1 MSIFLKTVMS
11 EIKINGDLE
20 EQAENIIQTFLT
32 DKKKSSSMW
41 RKLKQHVNTNYK
53 SLPICA
59 TCLEKDGIYI
69 KQFCNYMIICIR
81 DDSEPLQG
89 NNITYNYYIFDNG
102 IELYEELYKN
112 IDKVDLKELATNIIN
127 TNQISISKQDIINV
141 TNEMSYN
148 ELRF

>member
-1 MSIFLKTVMS
+1 MD
-11 EIKINGDLE
+11 IKINGDLE
-20 EQAENIIQTFLT
+20 EQAEKIIQTFLT

-41 RKLKQHVNTNYK
+41 RKIKQHVKLRQHVNTNYK
-53 SLPICA
+53 SLSICD
-59 TCLEKDGIYI
+59 TCLEQDGIYI